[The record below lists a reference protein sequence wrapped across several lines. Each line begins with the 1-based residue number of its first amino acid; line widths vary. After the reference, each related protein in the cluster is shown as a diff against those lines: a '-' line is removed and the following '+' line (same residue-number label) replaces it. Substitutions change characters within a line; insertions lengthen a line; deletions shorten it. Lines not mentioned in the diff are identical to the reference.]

1 MSFLKYFLNT
11 VFNWE
16 IWAPVPLIV
25 VRIIFQDHPGEGDV
39 MWIFFHSQET
49 WELSA
54 MTGKWKDFFKE

>member
-1 MSFLKYFLNT
+1 MSFLKYFLSN

-39 MWIFFHSQET
+39 MWIFFSFSGD
-49 WELSA
+49 LGA
-54 MTGKWKDFFKE
+54 FCNDKEVERLL